1 MVRQDRDRR
10 VDAFLRGQPPRS
22 VFTASV
28 CEAEIRYGFALMPP
42 GRRRND
48 LAGRM
53 IALLSTVF
61 ADRILVFDAA
71 AAALYGT
78 IRATRER
85 AGKPIS
91 VEDAMIAATAR
102 AFGVAV
108 ATRNVADFEDCG
120 VHVV

>member
-1 MVRQDRDRR
+1 
-10 VDAFLRGQPPRS
+10 
-22 VFTASV
+22 
-28 CEAEIRYGFALMPP
+28 
-42 GRRRND
+42 
-48 LAGRM
+48 M

-71 AAALYGT
+71 AASLYGT

-108 ATRNVADFEDCG
+108 VTRNIADFEDCG
-120 VHVV
+120 VHVVNPWAEDMA